1 MFKVNDYVVYKSMG
15 VYKIADITVDRDIN
29 NNETEYYVLQQ
40 AFKDNLTI
48 KIPVNNQKV
57 LMRRVIAKDDVL
69 SLIAS
74 IPETEIV
81 WIDNNRERSESF
93 KEALN
98 SGESE
103 EWLKLIRT
111 IYLEKQEKSDHG
123 KKLWKSDEEIMKLAE
138 KNLNEE
144 FAIALNITPEEVPD
158 FIREH
163 MPELM

>member
-15 VYKIADITVDRDIN
+15 VYKIVDISVERDIY
-29 NNETEYYVLQQ
+29 NNETEFYVLQQ

-48 KIPVNNQKV
+48 KTPVNNQKV
-57 LMRRVIAKDDVL
+57 FMRGVITKDDVL

-74 IPETEIV
+74 IPETETV

-93 KEALN
+93 IEALK

-103 EWLKLIRT
+103 EWLKLIGT
-111 IYLEKQEKSDHG
+111 IYLERQERSDQG
-123 KKLWKSDEEIMKLAE
+123 KKLWKTDEEIMKLAE
-138 KNLNEE
+138 KNLHEE
-144 FAIALNITPEEVPD
+144 FAIALNISPEEVPD

-163 MPELM
+163 IPE